1 MRRRAALLAASVLAL
16 SARAQADPCSPT
28 NRLSTCVDSDVLWPR
43 AGSGTFAQVGGAT
56 LTPPG
61 RMGFGVVTAYQK
73 RPIVL
78 TLPSTDPKG
87 SEAAAIDDQLNATF
101 LFSAGVLP
109 RLELDAAVPFTL
121 WQTGVGD
128 SPLKEQQPG
137 GLTRSVPRDP
147 RVGLTFAALPRPV
160 TTRDGLAVVA
170 RADAV
175 LPFGDERLYAG
186 QSGFGF
192 APSVAAEWRGGAFLI
207 GVDVGARVRKTSE
220 LSGTRVGSQLVE
232 AIGASYDVLR
242 DERLAVT
249 AEVFALQGLARQAVV
264 VRDGAGALVD
274 GGSRSSHMPASFL
287 IGARSS
293 PAFAGDLSFSLSA
306 GSAIPLSDNDA
317 TSPRLRVVGAMRY
330 APLGR
335 DRDRDG
341 VLDRDDRCP
350 DEPEDR
356 DGFQDD
362 DGCPDLDND
371 GDGIPDERDRC
382 RDAPEDKDG
391 FQDEDGCPEP
401 DDDGDGVLDADDQCR
416 GEPEDK
422 DGFQDEDGCPEPDN
436 DKDGIPDKD
445 DKCPNGA
452 EDMDGFRDEDGCP
465 DPDNDVD
472 GIPDERDQCPNE
484 PEDKDGFEDEDGC
497 PEPDN
502 DLDGVLDRLDK
513 CPNDPETIDGIDD
526 EDGCPEPGAKPL
538 VSIEKGKVVTTVA
551 LSFRPGQSKV
561 TPELERGLRMAAQRA
576 RGTRDL
582 GSVIVETFGD
592 AGMAPARAEK
602 LALERAEAVRAI
614 LVKVFEPDAL
624 TVAAGD
630 VGQRRA
636 PRAPHVELSI
646 VAKRPAK
653 ARTKAPK

>member
-16 SARAQADPCSPT
+16 SGHARADGCEPH
-28 NRLSTCVDSDVLWPR
+28 NRLSTCVDSDTLWPR

-56 LTPPG
+56 LLPPA
-61 RMGFGVVTAYQK
+61 RLGFGVVTAYQK

-78 TLPSTDPKG
+78 TLPSTDPRG

-109 RLELDAAVPFTL
+109 RLQLDAAVPFTL

-137 GLTRSVPRDP
+137 AIARSVPRDP
-147 RVGLTFAALPRPV
+147 RVGLTAGILPRPA
-160 TTRDGLAVVA
+160 TTREGLAVVA
-170 RADAV
+170 RADVV

-192 APSVAAEWRGGAFLI
+192 APSVAGEWRRGRWL
-207 GVDVGARVRKTSE
+207 VGLDLGLRARRTTE

-232 AIGASYDVLR
+232 AIGAAFDVLP

-249 AEVFALQGLARQAVV
+249 AEAFALQGLAKQSVV

-274 GGSRSSHMPASFL
+274 GGSRASHMPASVL

-306 GSAIPLSDNDA
+306 GTALPLSDNDA

-335 DRDRDG
+335 DRDGDG

-350 DEPEDR
+350 EQPEDK

-362 DGCPDLDND
+362 DGCPDPDND
-371 GDGIPDERDRC
+371 GDGIPDARDRC

-391 FQDEDGCPEP
+391 SEDDDGCPDP

-422 DGFQDEDGCPEPDN
+422 DGFRDEDGCPDPDN
-436 DKDGIPDKD
+436 DGDGVPDKD
-445 DKCPNGA
+445 DKCPNGP

-465 DPDNDVD
+465 DPDNDLD
-472 GIPDERDQCPNE
+472 GIADELDKCPNE
-484 PEDKDGFEDEDGC
+484 AEDKDGFEDDDGC

-502 DLDGVLDRLDK
+502 DLDGVPDKQDK
-513 CPNDPETIDGIDD
+513 CPQEPETIDGVDD
-526 EDGCPEPGAKPL
+526 DDGCPEPGGKQL
-538 VSIEKGKVVTTVA
+538 VSVEKGKIVSSVK
-551 LSFRPGQSKV
+551 LMFRAGQAKL

-576 RGTRDL
+576 RGTREL

-592 AGMAPARAEK
+592 PGAPPARAEK
-602 LALERAEAVRAI
+602 LALDRAEAVRAVLI
-614 LVKVFEPDAL
+614 KLIDPELL

-636 PRAPHVELSI
+636 PGAAHVEI
-646 VAKRPAK
+646 TVAARRPKKPQK
-653 ARTKAPK
+653 ATK